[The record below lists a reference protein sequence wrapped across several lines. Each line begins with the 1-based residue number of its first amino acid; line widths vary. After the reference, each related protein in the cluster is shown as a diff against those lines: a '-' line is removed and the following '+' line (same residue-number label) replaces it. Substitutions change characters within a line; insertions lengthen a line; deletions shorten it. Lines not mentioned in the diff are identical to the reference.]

1 MTKEKI
7 KRKRGRPS
15 NAEVAARKRAE
26 QKDLALIICMYVGLF
41 IVIAFCVNLALA
53 SEMTFKF
60 KSPSF
65 SGVNT
70 SQHYL
75 TIENQEHT
83 RYKTIQEEIEA
94 LVEQAERDEQNTT
107 TARFIRNFET
117 RVYAKLSQQLVEK
130 LFGETPQDNGT
141 IELEGNTI
149 DYKVDTTNITLT
161 VTNEDN
167 KQTVI
172 TFPLNSFTF

>member
-1 MTKEKI
+1 MF
-7 KRKRGRPS
+7 
-15 NAEVAARKRAE
+15 
-26 QKDLALIICMYVGLF
+26 LIFSLCIN
-41 IVIAFCVNLALA
+41 IALA

-65 SGVNT
+65 SGLNT

-83 RYKTIQEEIEA
+83 RYKTLEEEVEA

-130 LFGETPQDNGT
+130 LFGDIAQDNGT

-149 DYKVDTTNITLT
+149 DYKVDETNITLT
-161 VTNEDN
+161 VTNEAD
-167 KQTVI
+167 KKTVI

>member
-7 KRKRGRPS
+7 KRKRGRPT
-15 NAEVAARKRAE
+15 NAEVAARKKARA
-26 QKDLALIICMYVGLF
+26 KDLALIICMYVGLF
-41 IVIAFCVNLALA
+41 MVIAFCVNLALA

-83 RYKTIQEEIEA
+83 RYKTIQEELEA

-141 IELEGNTI
+141 IELEG
-149 DYKVDTTNITLT
+149 TLLII
-161 VTNEDN
+161 
-167 KQTVI
+167 K
-172 TFPLNSFTF
+172 

>member
-1 MTKEKI
+1 MKKQV

-15 NAEVAARKRAE
+15 KAEIAARKRAE
-26 QKDLALIICMYVGLF
+26 QKDLALIISMYVGLF

-53 SEMTFKF
+53 DEMVFKF

-65 SGVNT
+65 SGQNT

-83 RYKTIQEEIEA
+83 RYETLQEEIEA
-94 LVEQAERDEQNTT
+94 LVEQAERDKSNTT

-117 RVYAKLSQQLVEK
+117 RVYAKLSQQLVDR
-130 LFGETPQDNGT
+130 LFGEESQDSGT
-141 IELEGNTI
+141 ILLEGNTI
-149 DYKVDTTNITLT
+149 DYTVDSTNIKLT
-161 VTNEDN
+161 VTNEDGS
-167 KQTVI
+167 QTVI
-172 TFPLNSFTF
+172 TFPLNSFKF

>member
-1 MTKEKI
+1 MKTDLEKFKEIVEMLIGKHTNKTQFSI
-7 KRKRGRPS
+7 EPKRKRGRPS
-15 NAEVAARKRAE
+15 NAEVAARKKAE

-41 IVIAFCVNLALA
+41 MVIAFCVNLALA

-83 RYKTIQEEIEA
+83 RYKTIQEELEA

-130 LFGETPQDNGT
+130 LFGERYANFARP
-141 IELEGNTI
+141 II
-149 DYKVDTTNITLT
+149 I
-161 VTNEDN
+161 
-167 KQTVI
+167 
-172 TFPLNSFTF
+172 

>member
-1 MTKEKI
+1 MHKTSSK
-7 KRKRGRPS
+7 P
-15 NAEVAARKRAE
+15 V
-26 QKDLALIICMYVGLF
+26 
-41 IVIAFCVNLALA
+41 
-53 SEMTFKF
+53 
-60 KSPSF
+60 F
-65 SGVNT
+65 S
-70 SQHYL
+70 SHL
-75 TIENQEHT
+75 D
-83 RYKTIQEEIEA
+83 
-94 LVEQAERDEQNTT
+94 EQAERDEQNTT

-167 KQTVI
+167 KQTGI

>member
-41 IVIAFCVNLALA
+41 IAIAFCVNLALA
-53 SEMTFKF
+53 CEKTFKF

>member
-1 MTKEKI
+1 MKKQV

-15 NAEVAARKRAE
+15 KAEIAARKRAE
-26 QKDLALIICMYVGLF
+26 QKDLALIISMYVGLF

-53 SEMTFKF
+53 DEMVFKF

-65 SGVNT
+65 SGQNT

-83 RYKTIQEEIEA
+83 RYETLQEEIEA
-94 LVEQAERDEQNTT
+94 LVEQAERDKSNTT

-117 RVYAKLSQQLVEK
+117 RVYAKLSQQLVDK
-130 LFGETPQDNGT
+130 LFGEEAQDNGT

-149 DYKVDTTNITLT
+149 DYKVDETNITLT
-161 VTNEDN
+161 VTNEAN

>member
-1 MTKEKI
+1 MD
-7 KRKRGRPS
+7 RKQ
-15 NAEVAARKRAE
+15 AKLL
-26 QKDLALIICMYVGLF
+26 LAFSLVGLF
-41 IVIAFCVNLALA
+41 LTVTGGLLFAD
-53 SEMTFKF
+53 EMVHKF
-60 KSPSF
+60 KNPSF
-65 SGVNT
+65 SGQGT
-70 SQHYL
+70 SAHYL

-83 RYKTIQEEIEA
+83 RYKTIQEELEA

-149 DYKVDTTNITLT
+149 DYEVDTTNITLT

>member
-15 NAEVAARKRAE
+15 KAEVAARKKAE

-53 SEMTFKF
+53 DEMNFKF

-83 RYKTIQEEIEA
+83 RYKTLQEEVEA

-117 RVYAKLSQQLVEK
+117 RVYAKLSQQLVDK
-130 LFGETPQDNGT
+130 LFGEEAQDNGT

-149 DYKVDTTNITLT
+149 DYKIDETNITLT
-161 VTNEDN
+161 VTNEAN